1 LVFLTGFVAAGSRGI
16 GPVVI
21 TKEGTQQ
28 IILRFGDVINETE
41 PGWSWR
47 IPLVD
52 EVKTYER
59 RLLYLNTEE
68 DVIQTRDQ
76 ERMVVDNYAM
86 WKIDD
91 LTAFISSFP
100 RGMQQAEKQMDRV
113 VRAAVREIVARHTL
127 TEVLTDQRSE
137 VMEAIRTRVA
147 DSFAGTGVAIHD
159 VRINR
164 TELPPAIEENVHAR
178 MKTDRDRLARK
189 FRAEGEEQAR
199 KIRAAADRNARVVV
213 ANARGEA
220 QITRGEGDAESSRI
234 YAAAYEKAP
243 EFYAFVRSLE
253 AYRKTIGEGT
263 TLVLSPESEFF
274 QFLDGSRSG
283 ADQRQ
288 IVSEELGGAATP
300 RSP

>member
-1 LVFLTGFVAAGSRGI
+1 VKRTLIVVFVVLALVTGFVAAGNLGI

-21 TKEGTQQ
+21 TREGTQQ
-28 IILRFGDVINETE
+28 IILRFGEVINETE

-47 IPLVD
+47 VPLLD

-68 DVIQTRDQ
+68 DVIQTKDQ
-76 ERMVVDNYAM
+76 ERIVVDNYAM

-100 RGMQQAEKQMDRV
+100 RGMRQAEKQMDRV
-113 VRAAVREIVARHTL
+113 VRAGVREIVARNTL
-127 TEVLTDQRSE
+127 TEVLTDRRSE
-137 VMEAIRTRVA
+137 VMEAIRKRVA
-147 DSFAGTGVAIHD
+147 DSFSGTGIAIHD

-164 TELPPAIEENVHAR
+164 TELPPAIEKNVHAR

-189 FRAEGEEQAR
+189 YRAEGEEQAR
-199 KIRAAADRNARVVV
+199 KIRAAADRDATVIV

-220 QITRGEGDAESSRI
+220 QVTRGAGDAESTRI
-234 YAAAYEKAP
+234 YAAAYGKAP

-274 QFLDGSRSG
+274 EFLDGSGSN
-283 ADQRQ
+283 ADR
-288 IVSEELGGAATP
+288 
-300 RSP
+300 R